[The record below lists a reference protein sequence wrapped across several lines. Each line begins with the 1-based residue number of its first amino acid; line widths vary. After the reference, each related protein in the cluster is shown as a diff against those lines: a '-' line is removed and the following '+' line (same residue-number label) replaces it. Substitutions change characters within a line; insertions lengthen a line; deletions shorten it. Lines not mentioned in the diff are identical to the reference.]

1 MFDGT
6 FDSDVVNFDKQNT
19 RYVKID
25 TITYDGDYVDIYEIA
40 GFAVYSSSD
49 KSYMDI
55 LALNMPEEF
64 VLSSSSINLPTE
76 GSVHKSKMVWKS
88 SHPNVISANG
98 TITKPKN
105 NTEVLLTVTSTNGG
119 SSSTKT
125 FRYYIKGTSG
135 AQGGTSSGGSG
146 GGGGTFVGDTSS
158 SAFPEVNTNAQEPV
172 INTTK
177 DFNDV
182 SKDSWSYNYIMALRK
197 VGIIDGD
204 DKNNYNPDKL
214 VTREEF
220 VKMIVNVANVEMV
233 ENGKGFTDVKST
245 DWFAPYVY
253 TAKANGIVNGIDAD
267 KFGVGSAISRQDM
280 AVIINNVININ
291 ADISTNRDLFA
302 DDFTISN
309 YAYNAVYS
317 MKALGI
323 LNGYNDGNYKPQG
336 KLTRAEAAKV
346 ISMVMDIIK

>member
-1 MFDGT
+1 
-6 FDSDVVNFDKQNT
+6 
-19 RYVKID
+19 
-25 TITYDGDYVDIYEIA
+25 
-40 GFAVYSSSD
+40 
-49 KSYMDI
+49 
-55 LALNMPEEF
+55 
-64 VLSSSSINLPTE
+64 
-76 GSVHKSKMVWKS
+76 MVWKS
-88 SHPNVISANG
+88 SHPDVISANG
-98 TITKPKN
+98 TITVPKN
-105 NTEVLLTVTSTNGG
+105 NTEVLLTVTSTNGE
-119 SSSTKT
+119 SSSTRT
-125 FRYYIKGTSG
+125 YRYYIKGTSG
-135 AQGGTSSGGSG
+135 AEGGKPSGGSAGG
-146 GGGGTFVGDTSS
+146 GGGGTFVGDTSA